1 MKDKILNDIIIAMKS
16 KDKDKLA
23 TLRLLKGA
31 IQLEE
36 ISKKT
41 DLTDDEIISIISKQ
55 IKTRSESM
63 ENFKKANRKDLITK
77 TEQEIE
83 ILNEYMPKQLSK
95 EEVVNII
102 KLAFDEI
109 KPTSIKQMKEIMA
122 YLNPKLKGRTDMKMV
137 SQIVKEKLSL

>member
-95 EEVVNII
+95 EEVANII

>member
-95 EEVVNII
+95 EEVANII

-137 SQIVKEKLSL
+137 SQIVKKKLSL

>member
-36 ISKKT
+36 ISKKA

-77 TEQEIE
+77 TEREIE

>member
-63 ENFKKANRKDLITK
+63 ENFKKANRKDLIIK

>member
-63 ENFKKANRKDLITK
+63 ENFKKANRQDLIIK

>member
-36 ISKKT
+36 ISKKA

>member
-122 YLNPKLKGRTDMKMV
+122 YLNPKLKGRTNMKMV

>member
-1 MKDKILNDIIIAMKS
+1 MKDKILNDIIIAMKN